1 MVRRSLGAIAN
12 ALDMPFGRHDFN
24 VHLSDRIVLDLLAL
38 ADLVLVAVA
47 ALLAKFLYIT
57 LVLGSEQSSHPYLIA
72 GILGGIITYYMAR
85 GYGLHERGA
94 MLDWRARAQDLLFCV
109 GATFLLLIVVAFL
122 LKVSQD
128 YSRGWLLTW
137 FALSAVLLVCW
148 RIASAQ
154 ILAWLYRMGSA
165 ARRIAVVTLDDS
177 GEQVAEQLRK
187 MPGICVTGVF
197 ATSEAVDQASAMEN
211 VIAVGERNEI
221 DEIIVAFSRPDAKL
235 GALVDQLSVLPVHVW
250 LHYAELG
257 LPIRSAQRLGGLN
270 LLETRSRPMGEWGGI
285 SKLLFDYAVGLVC
298 LLAFAPLMVLIAI
311 AIRLDSP
318 GPALFRQR
326 RNGYNHRIIDV
337 YKFRTMRVMENGDQV
352 QQASKD
358 DDRVTFVG
366 KFLRR
371 TSLDEL
377 PQLINVLRGEMSLVG
392 PRPHALA
399 HNHYYRQ
406 HVQSYAQRHLV
417 RPGITGLSQINGLR
431 GSTEDPE
438 LMARRVKMDLFY
450 IENWSFWMDMK
461 ILLLT
466 PFKGFVNQNAY

>member
-12 ALDMPFGRHDFN
+12 ALDMPFGRRDFN

-38 ADLVLVAVA
+38 ADFVLVAVA
-47 ALLAKFLYIT
+47 ALLAKFFYIT
-57 LVLGSEQSSHPYLIA
+57 LVLGSEQASHPYFVA
-72 GILGGIITYYMAR
+72 GLVAGLITYYMAR

-94 MLDWRARAQDLLFCV
+94 LLDWRARVHDLLFCI

-122 LKVSQD
+122 FKVSED

-137 FALSAVLLVCW
+137 FVLSALLLVLW

-165 ARRIAVVTLDDS
+165 ARRIAVVTIDDS

-187 MPGICVTGVF
+187 MPGIGVTGVF
-197 ATSEAVDQASAMEN
+197 ATNGAVDEAN
-211 VIAVGERNEI
+211 VIEKVISIGERNEI
-221 DEIIVAFSRPDAKL
+221 DEIIVAFSRPDARL
-235 GALVDQLSVLPVHVW
+235 GAVVDQLSVLPVHVW

-270 LLETRSRPMGEWGGI
+270 LLETRSRPMGEWGRVC
-285 SKLLFDYAVGLVC
+285 KLFFDYSFGLLC

-318 GPALFRQR
+318 GPAFFRQR

-337 YKFRTMRVMENGDQV
+337 YKFRTMRVMENGDKV
-352 QQASKD
+352 TQATKD

-377 PQLINVLRGEMSLVG
+377 PQLINVLKGEMSLVG

-417 RPGITGLSQINGLR
+417 RPGLTGLSQINGLR

-461 ILLLT
+461 IILLT
-466 PFKGFVNQNAY
+466 PFKGFVNPNAY